1 MGCTPWRKFCRLAAG
16 TWVLMVLCWWVRGQL
31 PPLPTCRGAQPGPLP
46 QACPGVGVGWEYS
59 ENFPFNGV
67 LVAIRAALLEPSAHG
82 FLNVYL
88 MFRAECPLSLFRAHQ
103 LIPRPDASSSLPED
117 PEWSPLS
124 GCTVAPKP
132 WLLAPL
138 VACQPPGWPCSP
150 LGGEGTSPPYWP
162 LSMCV
167 LGRGQRTE
175 RLREVYLVL
184 VLRLREVK
192 PASGVRSQP
201 APGRAPPILR
211 STTSGSPSRLVQ
223 AGKRQP
229 RLLAYSWCPLS
240 GKQWPGWGQGAWV
253 PPHWEQDVGSG
264 QRVCTPFLSSAWIP
278 GPLSLGSASW
288 LRGSPLCPSAR

>member
-1 MGCTPWRKFCRLAAG
+1 MLSQGLYPKLVPAWGWAG
-16 TWVLMVLCWWVRGQL
+16 NIQRTSPLTEFWW
-31 PPLPTCRGAQPGPLP
+31 PL
-46 QACPGVGVGWEYS
+46 
-59 ENFPFNGV
+59 
-67 LVAIRAALLEPSAHG
+67 RAALLEPSAHG

-211 STTSGSPSRLVQ
+211 STTSGSPSRLARQGRGNPGSSLTAGVLCQGSSGLAGVKAPGCHHTGSRTWAQ
-223 AGKRQP
+223 ARGC
-229 RLLAYSWCPLS
+229 A
-240 GKQWPGWGQGAWV
+240 
-253 PPHWEQDVGSG
+253 PPS
-264 QRVCTPFLSSAWIP
+264 
-278 GPLSLGSASW
+278 
-288 LRGSPLCPSAR
+288 

>member
-1 MGCTPWRKFCRLAAG
+1 MEF
-16 TWVLMVLCWWVRGQL
+16 WW
-31 PPLPTCRGAQPGPLP
+31 PL
-46 QACPGVGVGWEYS
+46 
-59 ENFPFNGV
+59 
-67 LVAIRAALLEPSAHG
+67 RAALLEPSAHG

-103 LIPRPDASSSLPED
+103 LIPRPDAASSLPED
-117 PEWSPLS
+117 PEWSPLT

-132 WLLAPL
+132 WLQPRGRLPWWPVSPL
-138 VACQPPGWPCSP
+138 DGPASPAGPSRGDKSP

-192 PASGVRSQP
+192 PASAVRSQP

-211 STTSGSPSRLVQ
+211 STAGGSPSRLVQ

-240 GKQWPGWGQGAWV
+240 GKQRPGWGQGAWV

-264 QRVCTPFLSSAWIP
+264 QRVCTPFLSSAWSP
-278 GPLSLGSASW
+278 SPLSLGSASW
-288 LRGSPLCPSAR
+288 LRGSPPCPSAR